1 MRRRNLPLVAAFF
14 PNRPL
19 ISRGWSST
27 ARLLAVRDSGDNDR
41 LEGEKSSAGGAD
53 TVATERGAGVDAG
66 ADADVLG
73 RAREGRGC
81 RRGLPRGRFCACAG
95 LTSRALALGWC
106 LRPERL
112 HPLRISSRV

>member
-1 MRRRNLPLVAAFF
+1 MRRRNLPFVVAFF

-27 ARLLAVRDSGDNDR
+27 ARLLAVRSSSNDNGKE
-41 LEGEKSSAGGAD
+41 EGSKSSAGGAD
-53 TVATERGAGVDAG
+53 AVAAEGGADVDVDA
-66 ADADVLG
+66 DELG
-73 RAREGRGC
+73 RVRDVGRGC
-81 RRGLPRGRFCACAG
+81 RRGLPRGRFCECPG
-95 LTSRALALGWC
+95 PTSRTLALGRC